1 MSAASHARA
10 SFERV
15 VTFLHSGD
23 AATAE
28 KLCRAALSE
37 YPRDPN
43 FLALLGAALTRLGR
57 AAEAEPMLRDSLDQD
72 PEYPN
77 AHVELGIAL
86 LALDRPAEA
95 LPALRRALELNPAL
109 EAARLKLGQAL
120 LALGEEADA
129 RAVLDDFVGRKP
141 QRQLLVRAAE
151 HHRNGEL
158 EQAEKAYR
166 EILRQDPGNV
176 SALRLLG
183 LLAMDAEHYRDAVVL
198 LERAVQLA
206 PDFRAAWID
215 LGRAQTE
222 IYELDA
228 AVASY
233 RRAIAL
239 EPGRVSA
246 HIGLANALARSSRTA
261 EAVAAYEQAAAL
273 NPEHAQT
280 YLGLGNVLKTV
291 GRQADAIAAYR
302 RGIALRPAFAE
313 LYWSLSNLKTFRF
326 EPAEITAMEAQL
338 AAPALAN
345 EPATHFCF
353 ALGKAREDAGRFT
366 EAFELFRRGNA
377 LRRSGEHYDPVYT
390 EEIGERIRAVFTH
403 DLLARN
409 AGSGF
414 RNAAPIF
421 IVGLPRSGS
430 TLVEQILASHH
441 LVEATFELPEAG
453 RLTKFIDR
461 EHPGRRGGYP
471 EAVRELDAEQL
482 EELGRRYD
490 IETRRYR
497 AGAPFFIDKMPN
509 NFPTIGLLHLAL
521 PNARFIDARRHP
533 LDTCLSCFKQL
544 FARGQSFTYDLV
556 ELGEYYLEY
565 VRMMAHWEA
574 VLPGRVLRVQYE
586 DVVADLETQARRL
599 VAHCGLPW
607 DDACLR
613 FHETE
618 RPIRTASSEQVRRP
632 IYTDAVG
639 LWRHYERP
647 LAPLIEILQ
656 PVLEAQAVP

>member
-1 MSAASHARA
+1 MNAPSDARA
-10 SFERV
+10 SFERI
-15 VTFLHSGD
+15 VTFLRLGD
-23 AATAE
+23 AATAAQ
-28 KLCRAALSE
+28 LCRAALAE
-37 YPRDPN
+37 YPHDPN
-43 FLALLGAALTRLGR
+43 FLALHGAALTRLGR
-57 AAEAEPMLRDSLDQD
+57 AGEAEAALRESLAQD
-72 PEYPN
+72 PDYPN
-77 AHVELGIAL
+77 AHVELGVAL
-86 LALDRPAEA
+86 LALNRPAEA
-95 LPALRRALELNPAL
+95 VPALRRALELNPAL

-120 LALGEEADA
+120 LALGAETDA
-129 RAVLDDFVGRKP
+129 RTVIDDFVGEKP
-141 QRQLLVRAAE
+141 QRQLLARAAE

-158 EQAEKAYR
+158 EQAEQAYR

-183 LLAMDAEHYRDAVVL
+183 LLAMDAEHYRDAAVL

-206 PDFRAAWID
+206 PDFRAAWLD

-228 AVASY
+228 AVSSY
-233 RRAIAL
+233 RRTIAL
-239 EPGRVSA
+239 EPNRVSG

-261 EAVAAYEQAAAL
+261 DAVAAYERAAAI

-280 YLGLGNVLKTV
+280 YLGLGNVLKTI

-326 EPAEITAMEAQL
+326 APAEIAAMEAQL
-338 AAPALAN
+338 ASPTLGD
-345 EPATHFCF
+345 EPATHLCF
-353 ALGKAREDAGRFT
+353 ALGKAREDAGHFD

-377 LRRSGEHYDPVYT
+377 LRRAREHYDPVYT
-390 EEIGERIRAVFTH
+390 EEIGERIRAVFTS
-403 DLLARN
+403 DLLSRN

-414 RNAAPIF
+414 HDAAPIF

-430 TLVEQILASHH
+430 TLIEQILASHH

-471 EAVRELDAEQL
+471 EAIRELDARQL
-482 EELGRRYD
+482 EALGQRYAA
-490 IETRRYR
+490 ETRRYR
-497 AGAPFFIDKMPN
+497 AGAPFFVDKMPN

-533 LDTCLSCFKQL
+533 LDSCLSCFKQL

-565 VRMMAHWEA
+565 LRMMAHWDS
-574 VLPGRVLRVQYE
+574 VLPGRVLHVQYE
-586 DVVADLETQARRL
+586 DIVADLEAQTRRL
-599 VAHCGLPW
+599 LAHCGLPW

-618 RPIRTASSEQVRRP
+618 RAIRTASSEQVRRP
-632 IYTDAVG
+632 IYADAVG
-639 LWRHYERP
+639 FWRNYEQQ
-647 LAPLIEILQ
+647 LAPLIEVLQ
-656 PVLEAQAVP
+656 PVLASQAAP